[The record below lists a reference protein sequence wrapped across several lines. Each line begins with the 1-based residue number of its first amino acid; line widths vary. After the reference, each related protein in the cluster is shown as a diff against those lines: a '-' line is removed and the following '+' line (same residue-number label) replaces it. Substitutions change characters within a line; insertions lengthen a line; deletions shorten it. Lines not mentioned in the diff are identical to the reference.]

1 MDDWDLYALNNKLE
15 AIKYQEKRIA
25 DSLDSSK
32 RWTPNPNLRLLSGKT
47 RWKIV
52 AGIAIF
58 FLGIWT
64 VGFLLPLIVNIFV

>member
-58 FLGIWT
+58 FLGIST
-64 VGFLLPLIVNIFV
+64 VGYVGLMILSFFI